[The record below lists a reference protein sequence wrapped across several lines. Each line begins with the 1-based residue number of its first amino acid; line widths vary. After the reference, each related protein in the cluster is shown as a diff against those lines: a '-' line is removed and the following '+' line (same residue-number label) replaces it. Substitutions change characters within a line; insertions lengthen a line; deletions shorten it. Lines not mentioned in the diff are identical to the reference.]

1 VKVQKQIVLSRVF
14 EKAPGL
20 LLLKSDHGQEEI
32 DIIDSGDGRTRSLV
46 VGKVVAAIRA
56 LQYTVVKPGG
66 RRSERSDL

>member
-20 LLLKSDHGQEEI
+20 LLLKSDQGQEEI
-32 DIIDSGDGRTRSLV
+32 DIIDSGDGRTRSPV

-56 LQYTVVKPGG
+56 LRYSVVKPGG
-66 RRSERSDL
+66 RKSE